1 MRLTSI
7 IVLGIAVV
15 MGIIA
20 VFGVRMMLQNSQS
33 SAAQAR
39 TSEVISST
47 VVVARQP
54 LEFGTQL
61 QPELLKE
68 IPWAAEERPEGSF
81 ASISDVLGS
90 ERRVA
95 LRSIAPGE
103 LILQDRVSGFG
114 GRATLSQIIEPG
126 MRAMTLRVNDVSGTA
141 GFVLP
146 GDRVDV
152 IVTVQDGKDVRDS
165 ITNILLQDVRV
176 LAIDQM
182 ADDSQE
188 GAIVAKATTLEV
200 KPEDAQ
206 RIALASTIGELTLSL
221 RNLVTGTDGDDAPEE
236 QSFGTIRFEDL
247 GPKTPARAAP
257 ARSSSRDARPA
268 PKPAP
273 SPYTTMK
280 VIRGVETSRIE
291 VLKDAEAKVISP
303 EPQVS
308 GAISSGATPLGAPP
322 AN

>member
-7 IVLGIAVV
+7 IVLGIAIA

-20 VFGVRMMLQNSQS
+20 VFGVRTMLQSSQNR
-33 SAAQAR
+33 AAKNEPAAV
-39 TSEVISST
+39 TTST

-68 IPWAAEERPEGSF
+68 IPWAASERPEGSF
-81 ASISDVLGS
+81 ASIAEITSG

-103 LILQDRVSGFG
+103 LVLQDRVSGFG

-126 MRAMTLRVNDVSGTA
+126 MRATTLRVNDVSGTA

-152 IVTVQDGKDVRDS
+152 IVTVQDGNDKRDTF
-165 ITNILLQDVRV
+165 TNILLQDVRV
-176 LAIDQM
+176 LAIDQL

-188 GAIVAKATTLEV
+188 GAIVAKAATLEV
-200 KPEDAQ
+200 RPEDAQ
-206 RIALASTIGELTLSL
+206 RIALGSVVGELALSL
-221 RNLVTGTDGDDAPEE
+221 RNLEPFDAEGHLAD
-236 QSFGTIRFEDL
+236 QAATQTIRFEDL
-247 GPKTPARAAP
+247 GPKKATTKPAVR
-257 ARSSSRDARPA
+257 RSTGASKPVV
-268 PKPAP
+268 KPAP

-280 VIRGVETSRIE
+280 VIRGVESSRIE
-291 VLKDAEAKVISP
+291 VLKDGGPNTIAPSANAS
-303 EPQVS
+303 EP
-308 GAISSGATPLGAPP
+308 ATTIPPSFGAPP

>member
-7 IVLGIAVV
+7 IVLGIAIA

-20 VFGVRMMLQNSQS
+20 VFGVRGMLQNSQDR
-33 SAAQAR
+33 AAQNEGA
-39 TSEVISST
+39 TVATST

-54 LEFGTQL
+54 LEFGTQI

-68 IPWAAEERPEGSF
+68 IPWAATERPEGSF
-81 ASISDVLGS
+81 ASIGEITDG

-103 LILQDRVSGFG
+103 LVLQDRVSGFG

-126 MRAMTLRVNDVSGTA
+126 MRAMTLRVNDVSGAA

-152 IVTVQDGKDVRDS
+152 IVTVQDGKDLRDS
-165 ITNILLQDVRV
+165 ISNILLQNVRV
-176 LAIDQM
+176 LAIDQL
-182 ADDSQE
+182 ADESQE
-188 GAIVAKATTLEV
+188 GAIVAKAATLEV
-200 KPEDAQ
+200 KPDDAQ
-206 RIALASTIGELTLSL
+206 RIALASTVGELTLSL
-221 RNLVTGTDGDDAPEE
+221 RNLAPAEAEGAGTEAIAA
-236 QSFGTIRFEDL
+236 QTIRFDDL
-247 GPKTPARAAP
+247 GPKKAAAKPAARTSTTVRKP
-257 ARSSSRDARPA
+257 AVKA
-268 PKPAP
+268 AP

-280 VIRGVETSRIE
+280 VIRGVESSKIE
-291 VLKDAEAKVISP
+291 VLKDNEPNAIAPAAKVSEAIA
-303 EPQVS
+303 S
-308 GAISSGATPLGAPP
+308 GASSLGAPP

>member
-7 IVLGIAVV
+7 IVLGIAIA

-20 VFGVRMMLQNSQS
+20 VFGVRAMLQNSQRR
-33 SAAQAR
+33 ADQ
-39 TSEVISST
+39 SETANIATST

-68 IPWAAEERPEGSF
+68 IPWAATERPEGSF
-81 ASISDVLGS
+81 ASITEITSG

-103 LILQDRVSGFG
+103 LVLQDRVSGFG

-141 GFVLP
+141 GFILP

-152 IVTVQDGKDVRDS
+152 IVTVQDGDDLRDS
-165 ITNILLQDVRV
+165 ISNILLQNVRV
-176 LAIDQM
+176 LAIDQL

-188 GAIVAKATTLEV
+188 GAIVAKAATLEV

-206 RIALASTIGELTLSL
+206 RMALASTVGELTLSL
-221 RNLVTGTDGDDAPEE
+221 RNLAPVDDDAASTDAVAT
-236 QSFGTIRFEDL
+236 QTIRFDDL
-247 GPKTPARAAP
+247 GPKKVAAKP
-257 ARSSSRDARPA
+257 VSRKSTAVRKTA
-268 PKPAP
+268 PKTAP
-273 SPYTTMK
+273 SPFTSMK
-280 VIRGVETSRIE
+280 VIRGVESSKIE
-291 VLKDAEAKVISP
+291 VLKDNAPAAIAPAAKI
-303 EPQVS
+303 S
-308 GAISSGATPLGAPP
+308 GAISSGAPALGAPP